1 MLKRIIAIAVLPM
14 ALALSAGCSKDAAV
28 ATVNGTSVSY
38 SVKVQD
44 SKATL
49 VNSEEAFRTTPGTF
63 TCNAYDNG
71 SSIYS
76 GDITVKY
83 SNSKWTPS
91 VDATWERDHTLTFYA
106 VANGTGTI
114 SSTGISCSHT
124 VAATA
129 EEQSDLM
136 FGTYSGKGTEGKADI
151 TFSHPLTAVRFKMGD
166 IATYVPGFTAITGIS
181 IEGVAAGGSIDWP
194 KESDWTPTTFDKTV
208 TLGVTTTPEEGSLIK
223 DGEAFALI
231 PQTLSDHP
239 ARISVSYSY
248 TDGTSKTG
256 AIVAN
261 ISSGS
266 WASGQSYTYTVNF
279 KTLVLTIDDSGA
291 VSEWAT
297 ETGGTVEAEDAPEYV
312 EIGGLKWCKQNLAI
326 SNSGRKSWKGG
337 GSSAVKVPGT
347 DENVI
352 VGDYFQWAAHA
363 GYCGNTGDADKGLL
377 IYTAFNNTQCA
388 GDTGS
393 DGFTYKSAGG
403 VNTYYFHCYTDDAVG
418 IAPYFSNSKYTKY
431 TSVSVNLDSSDDVA
445 TTILGG
451 DWRIPTEDDFNAM
464 KAATYWAWD
473 GTDCGYYVFLPGQG
487 TSGSAGGIGTIA
499 DTDDKTDALLF
510 FPAAGDGFHSSLTLA
525 GSYGYYWS
533 STLYTTMSNVHYAYN
548 LLFYSGNVNPQDRDN
563 RCYGFSVRP
572 VSE

>member
-28 ATVNGTSVSY
+28 ATVNGKSVSY

-49 VNSEEAFRTTPGTF
+49 VNSEEAFRTTPGIF

-71 SSIYS
+71 SSIYKS

-91 VDATWERDHTLTFYA
+91 KDATWERDHTLTFYA

-124 VAATA
+124 IAATA

-151 TFSHPLTAVRFKMGD
+151 SFSHPLTAVRFKMGD

-208 TLGVTTTPEEGSLIK
+208 TLGVATTPEEGSLIE

-231 PQTLSDHP
+231 PQTLTDHS
-239 ARISVSYSY
+239 AKISVSYTY
-248 TDGTSKTG
+248 TDGTPKTG

-297 ETGGTVEAEDAPEYV
+297 ETGGTVEAEDVAPSYV
-312 EIGGLKWCKQNLAI
+312 EIGGLKWYKCNLGAEKETET
-326 SNSGRKSWKGG
+326 GKYFAWGDTGG
-337 GSSAVKVPGT
+337 QKPVGSSFATSFDWAHAPFNNGSEYFNAAYFTQHKSEWLDGNET
-347 DENVI
+347 DGYKLKPEY
-352 VGDYFQWAAHA
+352 DAAHA
-363 GYCGNTGDADKGLL
+363 ALGGGWHMPTSDEFSALYFACVNGMYDTGTYEVAPVGASTTFPKGVYWCGN
-377 IYTAFNNTQCA
+377 Y
-388 GDTGS
+388 
-393 DGFTYKSAGG
+393 DGVRGCVF
-403 VNTYYFHCYTDDAVG
+403 C
-418 IAPYFSNSKYTKY
+418 
-431 TSVSVNLDSSDDVA
+431 
-445 TTILGG
+445 
-451 DWRIPTEDDFNAM
+451 
-464 KAATYWAWD
+464 D
-473 GTDCGYYVFLPGQG
+473 GTNKV
-487 TSGSAGGIGTIA
+487 
-499 DTDDKTDALLF
+499 F
-510 FPAAGDGFHSSLTLA
+510 FPAAGYGTGTSLVDGEGFYCSSLL
-525 GSYGYYWS
+525 SINSESWD
-533 STLYTTMSNVHYAYN
+533 YAYVFFFN
-548 LLFYSGNVNPQDRDN
+548 AASFNQKTYGEP
-563 RCYGFSVRP
+563 RCIGYPVRP
-572 VSE
+572 VSDIN